1 MIVIARLR
9 GVFWLMSDV
18 GRVLRAEKLRQ
29 SEGKSI
35 GSLIEFG
42 WALANAFQFIGR
54 VVGFGKRG
62 FWGGGWQLCF
72 AELTILISL
81 IVIILR
87 TNRLILTMAGPS
99 GIEFGFKS

>member
-1 MIVIARLR
+1 
-9 GVFWLMSDV
+9 MSDV
-18 GRVLRAEKLRQ
+18 GRVLRAEKLRE

-35 GSLIEFG
+35 EFG
-42 WALANAFQFIGR
+42 LANAFQLIGR
-54 VVGFGKRG
+54 IVGFGKRG